1 MLDVLGFD
9 LRTGLLRLMSAIKK
23 MVGRVCKLF
32 ASFALFAAIAAHA
45 ADQHW
50 LRVSSDHFVV
60 ITDAGEKPGHDVVAH
75 FEQMRSIFGQLLSR
89 GKLRMSEPM
98 EIIAIRGDKDYASLA
113 PQVGGKAIDSAGF
126 WLSGEDRVFIVLNL
140 SEPDPWRAV
149 EHQFAHYMLNYNY
162 PPTPPWFDEGFA
174 EYFASLNLT
183 AKSAELGSDPELKP
197 SSQTDLLG
205 HQADVKNLKSFTE
218 ILQNPVWLAWPDLL
232 TMKNRAAN
240 GQEGTHHTL
249 FYAQSWILVH
259 YLLSKDKMSELGKYF
274 GLVEIQRLPIEQ
286 GIQQAFGMSVAQ
298 LDQEVKAYFHSLAP
312 LFTALDES
320 QRPNAPPIP
329 QAVNPIPLP
338 FSIDDIGTS
347 SKQLAIPEAQALVDE
362 MELRVPERRQQAFDR
377 LQKLI
382 ADPKTE
388 TVVAHRALA
397 WAYVQKGDTKHAFEE
412 LNSAVQLNANDP
424 WTRFGMALASY
435 HSGEQGARVQGLANM
450 MESLHIVIDEYPEFA
465 EAYNMLGWA
474 RLAGGG
480 GNAAVESMK
489 QAIQLN
495 PRDEEYQLRLARAY
509 LAAKKFDEATA
520 TLEHLKLSQNP
531 AIAQAA
537 GKDLEDLPFLKKYGV
552 TPQEATSA
560 KSTSVTSANQKS
572 ADDEDEDSGSDQTP
586 SSSSPVNVKTTV
598 DKRPVTFLKATL
610 LSVDCSKPPAA
621 VLSVTRGGKVL
632 KFRTPDYKSLA
643 VIGPTDFSCSWKRMA
658 VNLNYRAGGK
668 MDGDLVSIE
677 IPEAGR

>member
-1 MLDVLGFD
+1 VL
-9 LRTGLLRLMSAIKK
+9 TSLMAVVKK
-23 MVGRVCKLF
+23 LIGSIRNICAVL
-32 ASFALFAAIAAHA
+32 ALFAGLPAHA

-50 LRVSSDHFVV
+50 QRVSSDHFTVV
-60 ITDAGEKPGHDVVAH
+60 TDGAEKPAHDVVVH
-75 FEQMRSIFGQLLSR
+75 FEQMRAIFGQLLSR
-89 GKLRMSEPM
+89 SKLRMSKPM
-98 EIIAIRGDKDYASLA
+98 QIIALHADNDYRQLA
-113 PQVGGKAIDSAGF
+113 PQIDGKAINSAGF
-126 WLSGEDRVFIVLNL
+126 WLSGKDRIFVVLNL
-140 SEPDPWRAV
+140 SQPDPWRAV
-149 EHQFAHYMLNYNY
+149 EHQFAHYMLSFNY

-197 SSQTDLLG
+197 SNQTDLLG
-205 HQADVKNLKSFTE
+205 HQVDINNQKSLTE

-232 TMKNRAAN
+232 TMKNRAVN

-259 YLLSKDKMSELGKYF
+259 FLLNKDKMSELGKYF
-274 GLVEIQRLPIEQ
+274 GLVEIQRTPVDQ
-286 GIQQAFGMSVAQ
+286 AVQQAFGMSVAQ
-298 LDQEVKAYFHSLAP
+298 LDQEVKAYFHSLTP

-320 QRPNAPPIP
+320 HRPNAPLIP
-329 QAVNPIPLP
+329 QSTNQTALP
-338 FSIDDIGTS
+338 FSLDDVGTS
-347 SKQLAIPEAQALVDE
+347 SKSLPVPEAQGLVDE
-362 MELRVPERRQQAFDR
+362 MELRIPERRQQAFER

-382 ADPKTE
+382 ADAKTE
-388 TVVAHRALA
+388 TAVAHRALS
-397 WAYVQKGDTKHAFEE
+397 WAYVQKGDTSQAFEE
-412 LNSAVQLNANDP
+412 LNAAVKLNANDP

-435 HSGEQGARVQGLANM
+435 LSGQQGARVQGLANM
-450 MESLHIVIDEYPEFA
+450 MESLHIVINEYPDFA

-489 QAIQLN
+489 QAVQLS

-509 LAAKKFDEATA
+509 LAAKKFDDATA
-520 TLEHLKLSQNP
+520 TLQRLKVSQDP
-531 AIAQAA
+531 HIAQAA
-537 GKDLEDLPFLKKYGV
+537 NKDLEDLPFLKKYGV
-552 TPQEATSA
+552 APEEAAASA
-560 KSTSVTSANQKS
+560 KSNPGAASNQKTGND
-572 ADDEDEDSGSDQTP
+572 DDEDSDSAEAA

-621 VLSVTRGGKVL
+621 VISVSRRGKIL
-632 KFRTPDYKSLA
+632 KFRTVDYKSLA
-643 VIGPTDFSCSWKRMA
+643 LIGPTDFSCAWKGIP

-668 MDGDLVSIE
+668 ADGDLVSIE

>member
-1 MLDVLGFD
+1 MPSAY
-9 LRTGLLRLMSAIKK
+9 RTFRIFSLLIFVA
-23 MVGRVCKLF
+23 
-32 ASFALFAAIAAHA
+32 AALPAHA

-50 LRVSSDHFVV
+50 LRVSSDHFAVV
-60 ITDAGEKPGHDVVAH
+60 TDAGEKPGHDVAAH

-89 GKLRMSEPM
+89 SKLRMSEPM
-98 EIIAIRGDKDYASLA
+98 EIIAIRGDKDYAQLA
-113 PQVGGKAIDSAGF
+113 PQVDGKAINSAGF
-126 WLSGEDRVFIVLNL
+126 WLSGEGRIFVVLNL
-140 SEPDPWRAV
+140 FEPNSWRGV

-183 AKSAELGSDPELKP
+183 ARNAELGSDPELRP
-197 SSQTDLLG
+197 SFQTDLLG
-205 HQADVKNLKSFTE
+205 HQVEVKNPKSFTE

-259 YLLSKDKMSELGKYF
+259 YLLNKDKMPELGKYF
-274 GLVEIQRLPIEQ
+274 GLVEIQRMPVDQ
-286 GIQQAFGMSVAQ
+286 AIQQAFGMPAAQ
-298 LDQEVKAYFHSLAP
+298 LDQEVKAYFRSLAS
-312 LFTALDES
+312 LFNALDDS

-329 QAVNPIPLP
+329 QATNQTALP
-338 FSIDDIGTS
+338 FSVDDVGTS
-347 SKQLAIPEAQALVDE
+347 SKPLPIPEAQALVDE
-362 MELRVPERRQQAFDR
+362 MELRIPERRQHAFDQ
-377 LQKLI
+377 LQKLTD
-382 ADPKTE
+382 DPKTE

-397 WAYVQKGDTKHAFEE
+397 WAYVQKGDTGHAFEE
-412 LNSAVQLNANDP
+412 LNAAVQLSANDP

-435 HSGEQGARVQGLANM
+435 HSGEKGARVQGLANM
-450 MESLHIVIDEYPEFA
+450 MESLHIVIDEYPDFA

-489 QAIQLN
+489 QAVQLS

-509 LAAKKFDEATA
+509 LAAKKFDDATA
-520 TLEHLKLSQNP
+520 TLERLKLSQDP
-531 AIAQAA
+531 HIAQAA
-537 GKDLEDLPFLKKYGV
+537 SKDLEDLPFLKKYGV
-552 TPQEATSA
+552 APEETASGKPGPVAA
-560 KSTSVTSANQKS
+560 PNQKS
-572 ADDEDEDSGSDQTP
+572 AKDEDEDSDSDEAV

-621 VLSVTRGGKVL
+621 LLSVSRGGKIL

-643 VIGPTDFSCSWKRMA
+643 VIGAADFSCSWKGIP

-668 MDGDLVSIE
+668 ADGDLVSIE
-677 IPEAGR
+677 IPEAGH

>member
-1 MLDVLGFD
+1 VLGFD
-9 LRTGLLRLMSAIKK
+9 LSADLTFMAVFKKLTGWICNICALLS
-23 MVGRVCKLF
+23 LF
-32 ASFALFAAIAAHA
+32 LSVPAHA

-50 LRVSSDHFVV
+50 LRVSSDHFIVV
-60 ITDAGEKPGHDVVAH
+60 TDAGEKPGHDIVAH
-75 FEQMRSIFGQLLSR
+75 FEQMRAIFGQLLSR
-89 GKLRMSEPM
+89 SKLRMSEPM
-98 EIIAIRGDKDYASLA
+98 EIIAVRGENDYRQLA
-113 PQVGGKAIDSAGF
+113 LPVDGKAISSGGF
-126 WLSGEDRVFIVLNL
+126 WLSGKDRIFIVLNL
-140 SEPDPWRAV
+140 SQPDPWRAV
-149 EHQFAHYMLNYNY
+149 EHQFAHYMLSYNY

-183 AKSAELGSDPELKP
+183 AKSAELGSDPELRP

-205 HQADVKNLKSFTE
+205 HQVDAKNLKSFTE

-259 YLLSKDKMSELGKYF
+259 YLLNKDKMSELGKYF
-274 GLVEIQRLPIEQ
+274 GLVEIQRTPAEHAV
-286 GIQQAFGMSVAQ
+286 QQAFGMPVAQ
-298 LDQEVKAYFHSLAP
+298 LDQEVKTYFHSLAH
-312 LFTALDES
+312 LFTALDDS
-320 QRPNAPPIP
+320 HRSNAPPIP
-329 QAVNPIPLP
+329 QAVNQTALP
-338 FSIDDIGTS
+338 FSVGDIGIS
-347 SKQLAIPEAQALVDE
+347 SKSLQIPEAQALVDE
-362 MELRVPERRQQAFDR
+362 MELRIPERRQQAFDR

-382 ADPKTE
+382 GDPKAE
-388 TVVAHRALA
+388 TAVAHRALS
-397 WAYVQKGDTKHAFEE
+397 WAYVQKGDTSQAFEE
-412 LNSAVQLNANDP
+412 LNAAVQLNANDP

-435 HSGEQGARVQGLANM
+435 LSGQQGAKVQGLANM
-450 MESLHIVIDEYPEFA
+450 MESLHIVIDEYPDFA

-489 QAIQLN
+489 QAVQLS

-509 LAAKKFDEATA
+509 LAAKKFDDATA
-520 TLEHLKLSQNP
+520 TLQRLKASQDP
-531 AIAQAA
+531 QIAQAA
-537 GKDLEDLPFLKKYGV
+537 SKDLEDLPFLKKYGV
-552 TPQEATSA
+552 APEEAAATAKSNPGAAPNEKSA
-560 KSTSVTSANQKS
+560 KD
-572 ADDEDEDSGSDQTP
+572 DDENSDSDQAA

-621 VLSVTRGGKVL
+621 VISVSRGRKIL
-632 KFRTPDYKSLA
+632 KFRTVDYKSLA
-643 VIGPTDFSCSWKRMA
+643 VIGAADFSCTWKSIP

-668 MDGDLVSIE
+668 ADGDLVSVE

>member
-1 MLDVLGFD
+1 M
-9 LRTGLLRLMSAIKK
+9 AIFHRSD
-23 MVGRVCKLF
+23 GWVCKVFLF
-32 ASFALFAAIAAHA
+32 LALFAGLPARA

-50 LRVSSDHFVV
+50 LRVSSDHFIV
-60 ITDAGEKPGHDVVAH
+60 ITDAGEKPGHDVAAH

-89 GKLRMSEPM
+89 SKLRMSEPM
-98 EIIAIRGDKDYASLA
+98 EIIAIRSDKDYSQLA
-113 PQVGGKAIDSAGF
+113 PPVRGKEISSTGF
-126 WLSGEDRVFIVLNL
+126 WLSGEDRIFVVLNL
-140 SEPDPWRAV
+140 WEPDSWRAV
-149 EHQFAHYMLNYNY
+149 GHQFAHYMLSYNY

-205 HQADVKNLKSFTE
+205 HQVEVKNLKSFTE

-232 TMKNRAAN
+232 SMTNRAAN

-259 YLLSKDKMSELGKYF
+259 YLLNKDKMSELGKYF
-274 GLVEIQRLPIEQ
+274 GLVEIQRTPVEQ
-286 GIQQAFGMSVAQ
+286 AIQQAFGMSVTQ
-298 LDQEVKAYFHSLAP
+298 LDQEVKAYFRSLAP

-320 QRPNAPPIP
+320 QRPNAPPVP
-329 QAVNPIPLP
+329 QGVNKTALP

-347 SKQLAIPEAQALVDE
+347 SKSLSIPEAQALVDE
-362 MELRVPERRQQAFDR
+362 MELRIPERRQQAFDR

-382 ADPKTE
+382 SDPKTE
-388 TVVAHRALA
+388 TVVAHRALS
-397 WAYVQKGDTKHAFEE
+397 WAYVQKGDTNHAFEE
-412 LNSAVQLNANDP
+412 LNAALQLNSNDP
-424 WTRFGMALASY
+424 WTRFGLALASY

-489 QAIQLN
+489 LAVQLS
-495 PRDEEYQLRLARAY
+495 PRDEQYQLRLARAY
-509 LAAKKFDEATA
+509 LAAKKFDDATA
-520 TLEHLKLSQNP
+520 TLERLKLSQDP
-531 AIAQAA
+531 HIAQAA
-537 GKDLEDLPFLKKYGV
+537 SKDLEDLPFLKKYGV
-552 TPQEATSA
+552 PPQEAAASQ
-560 KSTSVTSANQKS
+560 KSNTAAAPNQKS
-572 ADDEDEDSGSDQTP
+572 DDEDSDSDQA

-621 VLSVTRGGKVL
+621 IISVSRGGKIL

-643 VIGPTDFSCSWKRMA
+643 VIGPTDFSCAWKQIP

-668 MDGDLVSIE
+668 ADGDLVSIE
-677 IPEAGR
+677 VSEAGR

>member
-1 MLDVLGFD
+1 MAVFGKLSGWVCSAFAVLA
-9 LRTGLLRLMSAIKK
+9 LLACLP
-23 MVGRVCKLF
+23 
-32 ASFALFAAIAAHA
+32 AHA

-50 LRVSSDHFVV
+50 LRVSSDHFIVV
-60 ITDAGEKPGHDVVAH
+60 TDAGEKPGHDIAAH
-75 FEQMRSIFGQLLSR
+75 FEQMRSVFGQLLSR
-89 GKLRMSEPM
+89 SKLRMSEPM
-98 EIIAIRGDKDYASLA
+98 EIIAIRGDRDYSQLA
-113 PQVGGKAIDSAGF
+113 PQVEGKAINSAGF
-126 WLSGEDRVFIVLNL
+126 WLSGEDRAFIVLNL
-140 SEPDPWRAV
+140 SQPDPWRAV
-149 EHQFAHYMLNYNY
+149 EHQFAHYLLNYNY

-183 AKSAELGSDPELKP
+183 ARNAELGSDPELHP
-197 SSQTDLLG
+197 SFQTDLLG
-205 HQADVKNLKSFTE
+205 HQVEVKNLKSFTE

-259 YLLSKDKMSELGKYF
+259 YLLNKDKMSELGKYF
-274 GLVEIQRLPIEQ
+274 SLVEIQRMPVEQ
-286 GIQQAFGMSVAQ
+286 AIQQAFGMPVAQ
-298 LDQEVKAYFHSLAP
+298 LDQEVKAYFRSLAP
-312 LFTALDES
+312 LFNALDDS

-329 QAVNPIPLP
+329 QAINQSALP
-338 FSIDDIGTS
+338 FSVDDTGTS
-347 SKQLAIPEAQALVDE
+347 SKSLPIPEAQALVDE
-362 MELRVPERRQQAFDR
+362 MELRIPERRQQAFDQ

-397 WAYVQKGDTKHAFEE
+397 WAYVQKSDTTHAFEE
-412 LNSAVQLNANDP
+412 LNAAVQLNANDP

-435 HSGEQGARVQGLANM
+435 HSGEKGARVQGLANM
-450 MESLHIVIDEYPEFA
+450 MESLHIVIDEYPDFA

-489 QAIQLN
+489 LAVQLS

-509 LAAKKFDEATA
+509 LAAKKFDAATA
-520 TLEHLKLSQNP
+520 TLERLKLSQDP
-531 AIAQAA
+531 HIAQAA
-537 GKDLEDLPFLKKYGV
+537 SKDLDDLPFLKKYGV
-552 TPQEATSA
+552 PPEEAAAAA
-560 KSTSVTSANQKS
+560 KSNPVAAPNQKS
-572 ADDEDEDSGSDQTP
+572 AKDEDEDSDGDDAV

-598 DKRPVTFLKATL
+598 DRRPVTFLKATL

-621 VLSVTRGGKVL
+621 LVSVSRGGKIL

-643 VIGPTDFSCSWKRMA
+643 VIGAADFSCAWKGIP

-668 MDGDLVSIE
+668 ADGDLVSIE
-677 IPEAGR
+677 IPEAGH

>member
-1 MLDVLGFD
+1 MAVFGKLRWVGSVFAVL
-9 LRTGLLRLMSAIKK
+9 
-23 MVGRVCKLF
+23 
-32 ASFALFAAIAAHA
+32 ALVAVLPAHA

-50 LRVSSDHFVV
+50 LRVSSDHFIVV
-60 ITDAGEKPGHDVVAH
+60 TDAGEKPGHDVVAH
-75 FEQMRSIFGQLLSR
+75 FEQMRSVFGQLLSR

-98 EIIAIRGDKDYASLA
+98 EIIAIRGDKDYSQLT
-113 PQVGGKAIDSAGF
+113 PQVDGKPISSTGF
-126 WLSGEDRVFIVLNL
+126 WLSGGDRTFVVLNL
-140 SEPDPWRAV
+140 SQPDPWRAV

-183 AKSAELGSDPELKP
+183 ARNTELGSDPELTP
-197 SSQTDLLG
+197 SYQTDILG
-205 HQADVKNLKSFTE
+205 HQTQTKISKSFTE

-232 TMKNRAAN
+232 TMKNRGAN

-259 YLLSKDKMSELGKYF
+259 YLLNKDKMSELGRYF
-274 GLVEIQRLPIEQ
+274 GLVEIQRMPAEQ
-286 GIQQAFGMSVAQ
+286 AIQRAFGMPVAQ
-298 LDQEVKAYFHSLAP
+298 LDLEVKAYFRSLAP
-312 LFTALDES
+312 LFNALDDS

-329 QAVNPIPLP
+329 QATNQTALP
-338 FSIDDIGTS
+338 FSVDDIGTS
-347 SKQLAIPEAQALVDE
+347 SKPLPIPEAQALVDE
-362 MELRVPERRQQAFDR
+362 IELRIPERRQQAFDQ

-397 WAYVQKGDTKHAFEE
+397 WAYVQTSDTGHAFEE
-412 LNSAVQLNANDP
+412 LNAAVQLNANDP

-435 HSGEQGARVQGLANM
+435 HSGEKGARVQGLANM
-450 MESLHIVIDEYPEFA
+450 MESLHIVIDEYPDFA

-489 QAIQLN
+489 QAIQLS

-509 LAAKKFDEATA
+509 LAAKKFDDATA
-520 TLEHLKLSQNP
+520 TLERLKLSQDP
-531 AIAQAA
+531 HIAQAA
-537 GKDLEDLPFLKKYGV
+537 SKDLDDLPFLKKYGV
-552 TPQEATSA
+552 PPEEAAAAA
-560 KSTSVTSANQKS
+560 KSNPVAAPNQKS
-572 ADDEDEDSGSDQTP
+572 AKDENEDSDSDDGVR
-586 SSSSPVNVKTTV
+586 SSSPVNVKTTV
-598 DKRPVTFLKATL
+598 DRRPVTFLKAAL

-621 VLSVTRGGKVL
+621 VLSVSRGGKLL

-643 VIGPTDFSCSWKRMA
+643 VIGATDFSCAWKGIP

-668 MDGDLVSIE
+668 ADGDLVSIE
-677 IPEAGR
+677 IPEAGH